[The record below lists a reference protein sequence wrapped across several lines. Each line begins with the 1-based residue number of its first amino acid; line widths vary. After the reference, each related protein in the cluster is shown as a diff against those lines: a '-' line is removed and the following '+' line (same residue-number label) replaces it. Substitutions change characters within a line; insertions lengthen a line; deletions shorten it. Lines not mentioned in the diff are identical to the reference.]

1 MRTYMIYLLLTG
13 KRLLRQLPYFLA
25 GLAVMVLLIG
35 MAAFSASKVLYGE
48 TSLKKIEVGVVLPE
62 DDALSEK
69 ITKMIASLDSVESL
83 CDFSYLEH
91 DEAFQKMKSGELQAV
106 FEVPSGMARGILDGT
121 NQPATIWFPDERGLE
136 GAVFRE
142 LAESGSSMLGTSQAA
157 IYAANECLNIQGVPE
172 QISVSEQDLNRI
184 FLKYA
189 MNREALFRKKTVSA
203 AGNVSTAVFYG
214 ISGIVFLMILTGIP
228 AAPFLAPQTEAL
240 EQGLRRIGIRRWYP
254 LFCKCLCMTLLL
266 MAVTAGGYGWAVQ
279 KGYALAGREELAA
292 WGLTCAAVSAW
303 ILLFYE
309 VCRSS
314 AAAILTLFAVNV
326 VFLFLAGGI
335 IPVRLSAGAGSESR
349 KYDGDGALD
358 GWNPLY
364 CFGRGGRGG
373 SGAVETGCGGIGM
386 LCTGACRRKKE
397 GLTDAEAGVVV
408 LYVWNDAAAGLF
420 TARCSSCFFLS
431 FHWEWACSIRWK
443 NGIPGGSRWRSVRER
458 MHGIRRLKKDW
469 NRKRAVHF
477 SFIRAGRRKRQR
489 RRL

>member
-1 MRTYMIYLLLTG
+1 MRF
-13 KRLLRQLPYFLA
+13 Q
-25 GLAVMVLLIG
+25 
-35 MAAFSASKVLYGE
+35 
-48 TSLKKIEVGVVLPE
+48 
-62 DDALSEK
+62 EK
-69 ITKMIASLDSVESL
+69 ITKRLASLDSVESL

-121 NQPATIWFPDERGLE
+121 NQPATIWFPDESGLE

-157 IYAANECLNIQGVPE
+157 IYAADEYLNLQGVPE

-228 AAPFLAPQTEAL
+228 RTVSGSPDGGAGTGASAHRDPAVVSAFLQMLVHDASSD
-240 EQGLRRIGIRRWYP
+240 GSHG
-254 LFCKCLCMTLLL
+254 
-266 MAVTAGGYGWAVQ
+266 GGYGWAVK

-326 VFLFLAGGI
+326 VFLFLAGRHH
-335 IPVRLSAGAGSESR
+335 PVRLSAGAGFRKSE
-349 KYDGDGALD
+349 
-358 GWNPLY
+358 
-364 CFGRGGRGG
+364 
-373 SGAVETGCGGIGM
+373 I
-386 LCTGACRRKKE
+386 
-397 GLTDAEAGVVV
+397 
-408 LYVWNDAAAGLF
+408 
-420 TARCSSCFFLS
+420 
-431 FHWEWACSIRWK
+431 
-443 NGIPGGSRWRSVRER
+443 
-458 MHGIRRLKKDW
+458 
-469 NRKRAVHF
+469 
-477 SFIRAGRRKRQR
+477 
-489 RRL
+489 

>member
-25 GLAVMVLLIG
+25 GLAVMVLLVG

-69 ITKMIASLDSVESL
+69 ITKMMLASLDSVESL
-83 CDFSYLEH
+83 CVFSFLEH

-121 NQPATIWFPDERGLE
+121 NQPATIWFPDESGLE
-136 GAVFRE
+136 GTVFRE

-172 QISVSEQDLNRI
+172 QIPVSEQDLNRI

-203 AGNVSTAVFYG
+203 AGDVSTAVFYG

-266 MAVTAGGYGWAVQ
+266 MAVTAGSYGWAVQ

-335 IPVRLSAGAGSESR
+335 IPSVFLPELVQKVGNMTVTALWM
-349 KYDGDGALD
+349 DGIRFIA
-358 GWNPLY
+358 
-364 CFGRGGRGG
+364 
-373 SGAVETGCGGIGM
+373 SGEETG
-386 LCTGACRRKKE
+386 T
-397 GLTDAEAGVVV
+397 VPV
-408 LYVWNDAAAGLF
+408 LWKLAAAAL
-420 TARCSSCFFLS
+420 ACFAL
-431 FHWEWACSIRWK
+431 ALAAGK
-443 NGIPGGSRWRSVRER
+443 
-458 MHGIRRLKKDW
+458 RRD
-469 NRKRAVHF
+469 
-477 SFIRAGRRKRQR
+477 
-489 RRL
+489 

>member
-25 GLAVMVLLIG
+25 GLAVMVLLVG

-69 ITKMIASLDSVESL
+69 ITKMTASLDSVESL

-121 NQPATIWFPDERGLE
+121 NQPATIWFPDESGLE

-157 IYAANECLNIQGVPE
+157 IYAADEYLNLQGVPE

-214 ISGIVFLMILTGIP
+214 ISGIVFLMILTEIP
-228 AAPFLAPQTEAL
+228 ASGRLPGIQRHTWSRRRDKKAAFPPLKAALPHFPTPEAPHRPKWMLKKQT
-240 EQGLRRIGIRRWYP
+240 P
-254 LFCKCLCMTLLL
+254 
-266 MAVTAGGYGWAVQ
+266 
-279 KGYALAGREELAA
+279 
-292 WGLTCAAVSAW
+292 
-303 ILLFYE
+303 
-309 VCRSS
+309 RSPPS
-314 AAAILTLFAVNV
+314 AAA
-326 VFLFLAGGI
+326 
-335 IPVRLSAGAGSESR
+335 SA
-349 KYDGDGALD
+349 
-358 GWNPLY
+358 P
-364 CFGRGGRGG
+364 G
-373 SGAVETGCGGIGM
+373 SGPPHKA
-386 LCTGACRRKKE
+386 LALHPR
-397 GLTDAEAGVVV
+397 
-408 LYVWNDAAAGLF
+408 
-420 TARCSSCFFLS
+420 
-431 FHWEWACSIRWK
+431 
-443 NGIPGGSRWRSVRER
+443 PP
-458 MHGIRRLKKDW
+458 
-469 NRKRAVHF
+469 
-477 SFIRAGRRKRQR
+477 
-489 RRL
+489 

>member
-25 GLAVMVLLIG
+25 GLAVMVLLVG

-106 FEVPSGMARGILDGT
+106 FEVPSGMARGILDGP
-121 NQPATIWFPDERGLE
+121 NQPATIWFPDESGLE

-228 AAPFLAPQTEAL
+228 AFIAASVVRCTADRANDDIVIFRKRLVAHGTLDAFIVQNRTSKIRLAIFERRSEYCQNYFLIHIILQNARNRNAKRANFQTVNNSVRKRNKTSRKANIKISAKPCVFPHFFYL
-240 EQGLRRIGIRRWYP
+240 Q
-254 LFCKCLCMTLLL
+254 
-266 MAVTAGGYGWAVQ
+266 TAGY
-279 KGYALAGREELAA
+279 
-292 WGLTCAAVSAW
+292 
-303 ILLFYE
+303 LL
-309 VCRSS
+309 
-314 AAAILTLFAVNV
+314 
-326 VFLFLAGGI
+326 
-335 IPVRLSAGAGSESR
+335 
-349 KYDGDGALD
+349 
-358 GWNPLY
+358 
-364 CFGRGGRGG
+364 
-373 SGAVETGCGGIGM
+373 
-386 LCTGACRRKKE
+386 
-397 GLTDAEAGVVV
+397 
-408 LYVWNDAAAGLF
+408 
-420 TARCSSCFFLS
+420 
-431 FHWEWACSIRWK
+431 
-443 NGIPGGSRWRSVRER
+443 
-458 MHGIRRLKKDW
+458 
-469 NRKRAVHF
+469 
-477 SFIRAGRRKRQR
+477 
-489 RRL
+489 

>member
-1 MRTYMIYLLLTG
+1 
-13 KRLLRQLPYFLA
+13 
-25 GLAVMVLLIG
+25 MVLLIG

-228 AAPFLAPQTEAL
+228 AAPFLAPQTLSVAE
-240 EQGLRRIGIRRWYP
+240 LR
-254 LFCKCLCMTLLL
+254 K
-266 MAVTAGGYGWAVQ
+266 
-279 KGYALAGREELAA
+279 
-292 WGLTCAAVSAW
+292 
-303 ILLFYE
+303 
-309 VCRSS
+309 
-314 AAAILTLFAVNV
+314 
-326 VFLFLAGGI
+326 
-335 IPVRLSAGAGSESR
+335 
-349 KYDGDGALD
+349 
-358 GWNPLY
+358 
-364 CFGRGGRGG
+364 
-373 SGAVETGCGGIGM
+373 
-386 LCTGACRRKKE
+386 
-397 GLTDAEAGVVV
+397 
-408 LYVWNDAAAGLF
+408 
-420 TARCSSCFFLS
+420 
-431 FHWEWACSIRWK
+431 
-443 NGIPGGSRWRSVRER
+443 
-458 MHGIRRLKKDW
+458 RLKLKDGGETYIFATTLSDESHVLMITE
-469 NRKRAVHF
+469 KA
-477 SFIRAGRRKRQR
+477 
-489 RRL
+489 

>member
-228 AAPFLAPQTEAL
+228 AAPPSGEPETAL
-240 EQGLRRIGIRRWYP
+240 
-254 LFCKCLCMTLLL
+254 
-266 MAVTAGGYGWAVQ
+266 
-279 KGYALAGREELAA
+279 
-292 WGLTCAAVSAW
+292 
-303 ILLFYE
+303 
-309 VCRSS
+309 
-314 AAAILTLFAVNV
+314 
-326 VFLFLAGGI
+326 
-335 IPVRLSAGAGSESR
+335 
-349 KYDGDGALD
+349 
-358 GWNPLY
+358 
-364 CFGRGGRGG
+364 
-373 SGAVETGCGGIGM
+373 
-386 LCTGACRRKKE
+386 
-397 GLTDAEAGVVV
+397 
-408 LYVWNDAAAGLF
+408 
-420 TARCSSCFFLS
+420 
-431 FHWEWACSIRWK
+431 
-443 NGIPGGSRWRSVRER
+443 PGFR
-458 MHGIRRLKKDW
+458 
-469 NRKRAVHF
+469 
-477 SFIRAGRRKRQR
+477 
-489 RRL
+489 

>member
-25 GLAVMVLLIG
+25 GLAVMVLLVG

-121 NQPATIWFPDERGLE
+121 NQPATIWFPDESGLE

-189 MNREALFRKKTVSA
+189 MNREALFRKKTR
-203 AGNVSTAVFYG
+203 
-214 ISGIVFLMILTGIP
+214 L
-228 AAPFLAPQTEAL
+228 
-240 EQGLRRIGIRRWYP
+240 IRRSRP
-254 LFCKCLCMTLLL
+254 EF
-266 MAVTAGGYGWAVQ
+266 Q
-279 KGYALAGREELAA
+279 
-292 WGLTCAAVSAW
+292 CA
-303 ILLFYE
+303 
-309 VCRSS
+309 
-314 AAAILTLFAVNV
+314 
-326 VFLFLAGGI
+326 
-335 IPVRLSAGAGSESR
+335 
-349 KYDGDGALD
+349 
-358 GWNPLY
+358 
-364 CFGRGGRGG
+364 
-373 SGAVETGCGGIGM
+373 
-386 LCTGACRRKKE
+386 
-397 GLTDAEAGVVV
+397 
-408 LYVWNDAAAGLF
+408 
-420 TARCSSCFFLS
+420 
-431 FHWEWACSIRWK
+431 
-443 NGIPGGSRWRSVRER
+443 
-458 MHGIRRLKKDW
+458 
-469 NRKRAVHF
+469 
-477 SFIRAGRRKRQR
+477 
-489 RRL
+489 

>member
-25 GLAVMVLLIG
+25 GLAVMVLLVG

-121 NQPATIWFPDERGLE
+121 NQPATIWFPDESGLE

-266 MAVTAGGYGWAVQ
+266 Q

-314 AAAILTLFAVNV
+314 AAAILTLFAVSV

-335 IPVRLSAGAGSESR
+335 IPSVFLPELVQKVGNMTVTALWM
-349 KYDGDGALD
+349 DGIRFIASGEET
-358 GWNPLY
+358 
-364 CFGRGGRGG
+364 
-373 SGAVETGCGGIGM
+373 GAVS
-386 LCTGACRRKKE
+386 
-397 GLTDAEAGVVV
+397 V
-408 LYVWNDAAAGLF
+408 LWKLAAAAL
-420 TARCSSCFFLS
+420 ACFAMAL
-431 FHWEWACSIRWK
+431 AAGK
-443 NGIPGGSRWRSVRER
+443 
-458 MHGIRRLKKDW
+458 RRD
-469 NRKRAVHF
+469 
-477 SFIRAGRRKRQR
+477 
-489 RRL
+489 

>member
-1 MRTYMIYLLLTG
+1 MRTYMRYLLLTG

-25 GLAVMVLLIG
+25 GLAVMVLLVG

-121 NQPATIWFPDERGLE
+121 NQPATIWFPDESGLE

-203 AGNVSTAVFYG
+203 AGNVSTAVFSDDSYRNPGSAVSGSPDGGAGTGASAHRDPAVVSAFLQMLVHDASSDGSHGGRLWLGGAEG
-214 ISGIVFLMILTGIP
+214 I
-228 AAPFLAPQTEAL
+228 
-240 EQGLRRIGIRRWYP
+240 
-254 LFCKCLCMTLLL
+254 C
-266 MAVTAGGYGWAVQ
+266 AGG
-279 KGYALAGREELAA
+279 AGRTGGVGADLR
-292 WGLTCAAVSAW
+292 GSFGVDSAV
-303 ILLFYE
+303 L
-309 VCRSS
+309 
-314 AAAILTLFAVNV
+314 
-326 VFLFLAGGI
+326 
-335 IPVRLSAGAGSESR
+335 
-349 KYDGDGALD
+349 
-358 GWNPLY
+358 
-364 CFGRGGRGG
+364 
-373 SGAVETGCGGIGM
+373 
-386 LCTGACRRKKE
+386 
-397 GLTDAEAGVVV
+397 
-408 LYVWNDAAAGLF
+408 
-420 TARCSSCFFLS
+420 
-431 FHWEWACSIRWK
+431 
-443 NGIPGGSRWRSVRER
+443 
-458 MHGIRRLKKDW
+458 
-469 NRKRAVHF
+469 
-477 SFIRAGRRKRQR
+477 
-489 RRL
+489 

>member
-25 GLAVMVLLIG
+25 GLAVMVLLVG

-83 CDFSYLEH
+83 CGFSYLEH

-121 NQPATIWFPDERGLE
+121 NQPATIWFPDESGLE
-136 GAVFRE
+136 GTVFRE

-172 QISVSEQDLNRI
+172 QIPVSEQDLNRI

-203 AGNVSTAVFYG
+203 AGDVSTAVFYG

-266 MAVTAGGYGWAVQ
+266 MAVTAGSYGWAVQ
-279 KGYALAGREELAA
+279 KGYALAGR
-292 WGLTCAAVSAW
+292 GLTCAAVSAW

-335 IPVRLSAGAGSESR
+335 IPSVFLPELVQKVGNMTVTALWM
-349 KYDGDGALD
+349 DGIRFIA
-358 GWNPLY
+358 
-364 CFGRGGRGG
+364 
-373 SGAVETGCGGIGM
+373 SGEETG
-386 LCTGACRRKKE
+386 T
-397 GLTDAEAGVVV
+397 VPV
-408 LYVWNDAAAGLF
+408 LWKLAAAAL
-420 TARCSSCFFLS
+420 ACFAL
-431 FHWEWACSIRWK
+431 ALAAGK
-443 NGIPGGSRWRSVRER
+443 
-458 MHGIRRLKKDW
+458 RRD
-469 NRKRAVHF
+469 
-477 SFIRAGRRKRQR
+477 
-489 RRL
+489 